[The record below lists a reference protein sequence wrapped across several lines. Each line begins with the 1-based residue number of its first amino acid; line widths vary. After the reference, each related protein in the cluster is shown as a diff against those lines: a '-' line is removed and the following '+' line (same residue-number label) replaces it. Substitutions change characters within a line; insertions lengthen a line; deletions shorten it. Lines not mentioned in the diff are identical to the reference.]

1 MKKTLGII
9 LSFTVAMNMACTS
22 VWADG
27 SSDASLPAK
36 GKNIEVGSEDTVQKQ
51 KSLDQIIKL
60 VRTKLKIPAEYTEF
74 SSNVSRYGKTTSW
87 SLQWTSR
94 DKETSRN
101 GGSLQVGVDEKGNIT
116 SYTHFKYNRNSEY
129 RKRLPAI
136 SREQALEAAK
146 KFIYYISPEMVDQI
160 ALEEGGYEQEIDY
173 QGSYRFTFYRK
184 YKGIPFYENSL
195 SLTVSGDSG
204 EVTNYLRTWMEDVQ
218 FPEADKILNLE
229 DAKKAFQNK
238 IGIALKYRR
247 TYGDEK
253 VKTYLEY
260 SPVSADQGFSID
272 AITGEKVPDRS
283 GYGISYEMSYKYTM
297 YKREAA
303 AYSDRI
309 QLTEQEMD
317 EVTRIES
324 LMPIQELEKQA
335 KEMTELGL
343 SDGYTLSRY
352 SINKNGSTGGY
363 AARMD
368 FVKPMSEKELRGEI
382 PQEKIKAMMAAGDL
396 VQTVNVTLNAKTGEL
411 LSLNAYG
418 MFNGNS
424 TGNTIERKELQKMA
438 EGFLTRSKASKFSQL
453 ALQEAPEN
461 PQSIGEKY
469 GYYNSNNGVTFVYT
483 RNVNGLPFE
492 DNWVVMNFDASS
504 GVLNYYN
511 EAWDDVEF
519 VPGEGV
525 IGYERAYNE
534 LFAKAGL
541 QLKYITSAG
550 FAGEAGQVSK
560 DVSGT
565 REIKLVY
572 ALNNKKPACIEARS
586 GELIGSLNAEPFKEK
601 NSLLFDDI
609 HKHPAKEQIKALA
622 EIGVLPL
629 EKNFRPDD
637 LILQKEFLLM
647 ISKIRG
653 GYPAEI
659 TSGSFSQKESDALYR
674 MLINDGLLEEEERNP
689 DAAVTREEAVKYLLR
704 SIGYRKFA
712 ELEGLFDCSFTD
724 KNAIDPRLIGYVAI
738 ARSMGIVTGTSG
750 YFQPKKE
757 ITRSDAVMMLYNYLK
772 Q

>member
-22 VWADG
+22 VWADD
-27 SSDASLPAK
+27 SSNASLPAK
-36 GKNIEVGSEDTVQKQ
+36 GKNVEAGSEDAVQKQ

-74 SSNVSRYGKTTSW
+74 SSNVSSYGKTASW
-87 SLQWTSR
+87 SLQWTSH
-94 DKETSRN
+94 DKGTSRN
-101 GGSLQVGVDEKGNIT
+101 GGSLQVGVDERGNIT
-116 SYTHFKYNRNSEY
+116 SYNHYKYNRNSEY

-136 SREQALEAAK
+136 PQEQALEAAK
-146 KFIYYISPEMVDQI
+146 KFIYYISPEMIDQI
-160 ALEEGGYEQEIDY
+160 ALDE
-173 QGSYRFTFYRK
+173 GSYEHKVDYEGNYQFTFYRK
-184 YKGIPFYENSL
+184 YKGIPFYENSI
-195 SLTVSGDSG
+195 SLTVSGGSG
-204 EVTNYLRTWMEDVQ
+204 EVTNYLRTWLEDAQ
-218 FPEADKILNLE
+218 FPEAGKVLNLE
-229 DAKKAFQNK
+229 EAKKAFQNK

-260 SPVSADQGFSID
+260 SPVSANQGFAID
-272 AITGEKVPDRS
+272 AITGEKVLDRG

-297 YKREAA
+297 YKREVD
-303 AYSDRI
+303 AYSDRT

-317 EVTRIES
+317 EITRMES
-324 LMPIQELEKQA
+324 LMPIQELEKQV
-335 KEMTELGL
+335 KGMTELGL
-343 SDGYTLSRY
+343 SEEYTLNRY
-352 SINKNGSTGGY
+352 SINKNGSTGSY
-363 AARMD
+363 VARMD
-368 FVKPMSEKELRGEI
+368 FSKPMSEKELGGEI
-382 PQEKIKAMMAAGDL
+382 PPEKIKVMMAAGDL
-396 VQTVNVTLNAKTGEL
+396 VQRVNVTLNAKTGEL
-411 LSLNAYG
+411 LSLNSYG
-418 MFNGNS
+418 MFNGSS
-424 TGNTIERKELQKMA
+424 TTNIMERKELQKIA
-438 EGFLTRSKASKFSQL
+438 EGFLTRSKASRFSQL
-453 ALQEAPEN
+453 ALQETPEN
-461 PQSIGEKY
+461 PQLIGEKY
-469 GYYNSNNGVTFVYT
+469 GYYKSNNGVTFVYT

-504 GVLNYYN
+504 GALNYYN

-519 VPGEGV
+519 VPVEGV

-534 LFAKAGL
+534 LFTKAGL

-550 FAGEAGQVSK
+550 STREARQVSK
-560 DVSGT
+560 DASET
-565 REIKLVY
+565 RGIKLVY
-572 ALNNKKPACIEARS
+572 ALDNKKPACIEAMS
-586 GELIGSLNAEPFKEK
+586 GELIGTLNAEPFKEK

-609 HKHPAKEQIKALA
+609 HKHPVKEQIKALA

-653 GYPAEI
+653 SYPTEV
-659 TSGSFSQKESDALYR
+659 TSGSFGQKEWDALYR

-689 DAAVTREEAVKYLLR
+689 DDVVTREEAVKYLLR
-704 SIGYRKFA
+704 SIGYKKFA

-724 KNAIDPRLIGYVAI
+724 KNAIDPKLIGYVAI

-757 ITRSDAVMMLYNYLK
+757 ITRADAVVMLYNYLK